1 MKKTKTTPPTDPV
14 IDGCLSRINRGYVD
28 AMYVLRDYLLEIG
41 HPLAQNVHDI
51 AESHRHKVMQYL
63 TGRRR
68 PRLRWWNV
76 CREIGVSHLGAIR
89 LVAMVFEKEWKL
101 VWGRVY
107 DRRRHKLVGRY
118 RTAWTGTAIDRS
130 YDRNHTW
137 LQGVRG
143 TITAAAS

>member
-1 MKKTKTTPPTDPV
+1 MKNPKEPIPTDPV
-14 IDGCLSRINRGYVD
+14 IDGCLGGINRGYVD
-28 AMYVLRDYLLEIG
+28 ALYVLRDYLVEID
-41 HPLAQNVHDI
+41 HPVAQSIQDV
-51 AESHRHKVMQYL
+51 AESHHHKVMSYL

-89 LVAMVFEKEWKL
+89 LVAMVFSKEWKL

-107 DRRRHKLVGRY
+107 DRRRRKLVGRY
-118 RTAWTGTAIDRS
+118 RTAWTGKVIDQS
-130 YDRNHTW
+130 YDKNHGW